1 MALVLGG
8 RVVAAS
14 RGVLLHLPK
23 DPRIGGGGAADHDGI
38 AAGFADH
45 ALGVLGRVN
54 VAIADDGNFHRLL
67 HGGNDTPVGSA
78 CVALQPRARMD
89 SDAFDAEAF
98 RHFGDLD
105 GNDGVFVPAGA
116 EFDGY
121 PDFDGGA
128 AGFENFAEGG
138 GIAP

>member
-1 MALVLGG
+1 MALIVGG
-8 RVVAAS
+8 RVVPAS
-14 RGVLLHLPK
+14 GGVLLHLPK
-23 DPRIGGGGAADHDGI
+23 NPGIGGGGAADHDGV

-45 ALGVLGRVN
+45 ALGVFGRVD

-67 HGGNDTPVGSA
+67 HGGNDTPVGGA
-78 CVALQPRARMD
+78 CVALNARARMD

-116 EFDGY
+116 EFDG
-121 PDFDGGA
+121 
-128 AGFENFAEGG
+128 
-138 GIAP
+138 